1 MLRNVRSRLES
12 WPLASPFRISRGVKT
27 VAEVVTVE
35 IAEGGALGR
44 GEAVPYARYGE
55 TPDSV
60 MAQLLGVEQAL
71 ADGLDRAE
79 LSRLLPP
86 GAARNAADCA
96 LWDLEAQLSGRSV
109 AEAVCG
115 GRLRPLITALTVS
128 LDQPE
133 RMGEAAAPLAGARLI
148 KVKVDAGEPEACLRA
163 VREKV
168 PDAALIVDPNESWDL
183 RLLERLQPVLSELR
197 TTFIEQPLPAGEDGC
212 LEGLGRLVPI
222 CADES
227 CHTAADLH
235 VLERRYDMVNVKLDK
250 TGGLT
255 EAVTL
260 IEAARGRGLGVMVGC
275 MISSSLSIAPA
286 FHIAALAD
294 HADLD
299 GPLWLKED
307 RPGGVAMHEG
317 LLAPPQPG
325 FWGARE
331 ER

>member
-35 IAEGGALGR
+35 IADVGALGR

-60 MAQLLGVEQAL
+60 MAQLHAVEQAL
-71 ADGLDRAE
+71 SDGIDRAE

-96 LWDLEAQLSGRSV
+96 LWDLEAQRSGRSV

-128 LDQPE
+128 LDHPE
-133 RMGEAAAPLAGARLI
+133 RMGDAAAPLAGARLI

-168 PDAALIVDPNESWDL
+168 PDAAMIVDPNESWDL
-183 RLLERLQPVLSELR
+183 SLLERLQPVLSELR
-197 TTFIEQPLPAGEDGC
+197 ATFIEQPLAAGEDEC
-212 LEGLGRLVPI
+212 LDGFDRLVPI

-227 CHTAADLH
+227 CHTAADLD
-235 VLERRYDMVNVKLDK
+235 VLQRRYDLVNVKLDK

-255 EAVTL
+255 EALTL

-286 FHIAALAD
+286 FHIATLAD
-294 HADLD
+294 YADLD
-299 GPLWLKED
+299 GPLWLKAD
-307 RPGGVAMHEG
+307 RPGGVRMHGG
-317 LLAPPQPG
+317 LLVPPQPG
-325 FWGARE
+325 FWGSQGE
-331 ER
+331 N

>member
-60 MAQLLGVEQAL
+60 MAQLLGVGQAL
-71 ADGLDRAE
+71 ADGLDRTE

-96 LWDLEAQLSGRSV
+96 LWDLEAQLSGRTV

-115 GRLRPLITALTVS
+115 GRLRPLVTALTVS

-183 RLLERLQPVLSELR
+183 RLL
-197 TTFIEQPLPAGEDGC
+197 
-212 LEGLGRLVPI
+212 
-222 CADES
+222 
-227 CHTAADLH
+227 
-235 VLERRYDMVNVKLDK
+235 
-250 TGGLT
+250 
-255 EAVTL
+255 
-260 IEAARGRGLGVMVGC
+260 
-275 MISSSLSIAPA
+275 
-286 FHIAALAD
+286 
-294 HADLD
+294 
-299 GPLWLKED
+299 
-307 RPGGVAMHEG
+307 
-317 LLAPPQPG
+317 
-325 FWGARE
+325 
-331 ER
+331 